1 MTRGVIDARR
11 PARQDRGMTDDH
23 ATAFLHQQMP
33 LCATLGIRAI
43 ALEPAAVVLTLDWA
57 PELCTTAGVLHGG
70 ALMTLA
76 DSAAAVCAFLN
87 LPEGAAGTSTIEAK
101 TNMLRAV
108 TAGTVTATATAL
120 HAGSR
125 TIVLETMLRDDD
137 ERPVAKT
144 LQTQIVL

>member
-1 MTRGVIDARR
+1 MTREVIDARS
-11 PARQDRGMTDDH
+11 PARHDREMTDDQ

-33 LCATLGIRAI
+33 LCATLGVRAV
-43 ALEPAAVVLTLDWA
+43 ALEPAAVVLTLGWA
-57 PELCTTAGVLHGG
+57 PELCTTGGALHGG
-70 ALMTLA
+70 ALMALA

-108 TAGTVTATATAL
+108 TTGTVTATATPL
-120 HAGSR
+120 HVGSR
-125 TIVLETMLRDDD
+125 TIVLETTLRGDD

-144 LQTQIVL
+144 LQSQIVL